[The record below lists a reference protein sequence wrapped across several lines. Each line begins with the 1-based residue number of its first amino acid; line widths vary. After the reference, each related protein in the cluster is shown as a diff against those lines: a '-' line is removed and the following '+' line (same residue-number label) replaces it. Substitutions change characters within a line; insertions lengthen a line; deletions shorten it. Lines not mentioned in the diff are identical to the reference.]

1 MLVVVLVFVK
11 AGDWSF
17 LIESNSWPQ
26 APGYE
31 KVLIDS

>member
-17 LIESNSWPQ
+17 LIESNSWLRG
-26 APGYE
+26 PGYE